1 MEKCVCL
8 YFRKSMALKTLM
20 SAPNSVLGQI
30 TPSNLRFSN
39 SEKGQP
45 GYSIFKNLSTANLFG
60 NGDSFCS
67 FSKVAEKKNF
77 FFPKR
82 NPNVS
87 FLPTPSFPQA
97 IPGVAT
103 RWRKE
108 TTMVLDQGA
117 CRSVCSPGS
126 GKLANHL
133 LQASD

>member
-67 FSKVAEKKNF
+67 FSKVAEKKIF
-77 FFPKR
+77 FSPKKIQMFYFSLHL
-82 NPNVS
+82 VS
-87 FLPTPSFPQA
+87 PRQFLELP
-97 IPGVAT
+97 
-103 RWRKE
+103 
-108 TTMVLDQGA
+108 LDG
-117 CRSVCSPGS
+117 
-126 GKLANHL
+126 GKRPLWC
-133 LQASD
+133 